1 MLRNFF
7 KNSLTYSIGHVLTSG
22 IAIFLLPI
30 YTRYLSP
37 AEYGIID
44 MFLVIAAL
52 INLTIALEITQGI
65 ARYYQD
71 AKGEKEKREYTSSA
85 FWFTILVY
93 LFFFFISF
101 IFSDTFTLWL
111 LEDINKKKIFLLA
124 VFSITTSGIFRFTR
138 NQLRWQIQPKN
149 SVITSLLNVVVT
161 GSLVVYLMVV
171 QELKVESI
179 FIGQIAGNITASL
192 LAIFFVRKSY
202 GFTFSIS
209 KFKKMVS
216 YSMPLVL
223 SGIGIFITLYIDRI
237 AIKDLLGLNEL
248 GTYGVAYRFAAVA
261 FLVMTG
267 FQKSLSPLVF
277 KHYQEENTPLDISKI
292 FNIFI
297 IFALLMVAGG
307 ILFSKE
313 LVVLFTT
320 KAYYS
325 SESLIALLVMA
336 ILFSNMYIFAPGIG
350 IAKKTKLISLI
361 SINSAVINII
371 LNYTLIPVFG
381 LSGAAY
387 STLIAAIIT
396 FFLYIFISQKYYPIP
411 YHTKPILLSLLI
423 TLISSYGVLK
433 IFDDIEFVSIVIK
446 IIVLFFVFVSIG
458 FLLLEKKYLQKI
470 MLKLMMRRK

>member
-1 MLRNFF
+1 
-7 KNSLTYSIGHVLTSG
+7 
-22 IAIFLLPI
+22 
-30 YTRYLSP
+30 
-37 AEYGIID
+37 
-44 MFLVIAAL
+44 
-52 INLTIALEITQGI
+52 
-65 ARYYQD
+65 
-71 AKGEKEKREYTSSA
+71 
-85 FWFTILVY
+85 
-93 LFFFFISF
+93 
-101 IFSDTFTLWL
+101 
-111 LEDINKKKIFLLA
+111 
-124 VFSITTSGIFRFTR
+124 
-138 NQLRWQIQPKN
+138 
-149 SVITSLLNVVVT
+149 
-161 GSLVVYLMVV
+161 MVV

-350 IAKKTKLISLI
+350 IAKKTKLIFLI

-396 FFLYIFISQKYYPIP
+396 FFVYIYFAKYYPIP

-446 IIVLFFVFVSIG
+446 IIVLLFVFVSIG

>member
-1 MLRNFF
+1 MLKNFF
-7 KNSLTYSIGHVLTSG
+7 KNSLTYSIGHALTSG

-37 AEYGIID
+37 AEYGVID
-44 MFLVIAAL
+44 MFLVIAAF

-71 AKGEKEKREYTSSA
+71 ARDEKEKREYTSSA
-85 FWFTILVY
+85 FWFTLLVY

-101 IFSDTFTLWL
+101 IFSDTFTLWF
-111 LEDINKKKIFLLA
+111 LEDVNKKKIFLLA

-161 GSLVVYLMVV
+161 GSLVVYLIVV

-202 GFTFSIS
+202 GFIFCIS

-223 SGIGIFITLYIDRI
+223 SGIGIFIAVYIDRI
-237 AIKDLLGLNEL
+237 AIKDLLGFDEL
-248 GTYGVAYRFAAVA
+248 GIYGVAYRFAAVA
-261 FLVMTG
+261 FLVMAG

-292 FNIFI
+292 FSIFI
-297 IFALLMVAGG
+297 IFALFVVAGS

-325 SESLIALLVMA
+325 SESLIPLLVMV
-336 ILFSNMYIFAPGIG
+336 IFFSNMYIFAPGIG
-350 IAKKTKLISLI
+350 IVKKTKVISLI
-361 SINSAVINII
+361 SISSAIINII
-371 LNYTLIPVFG
+371 LNYTFIPVIG

-387 STLIAAIIT
+387 ATLVSAVIA
-396 FFLYIFISQKYYPIP
+396 FSLYIFFSFKYYPIP
-411 YHTKPILLSLLI
+411 YQVKPILLSFLI
-423 TLISSYGVLK
+423 VLIGSYGVASM
-433 IFDDIEFVSIVIK
+433 FDKIEFVSIIVK
-446 IIVLFFVFVSIG
+446 IIFLLVVLVSTSFF
-458 FLLLEKKYLQKI
+458 LLEKEYLQKI
-470 MLKLMMRRK
+470 KLKLR